1 MAGGGLVAGGQEI
14 GGQAR
19 EIGDQD
25 PGIGDQ
31 DQAHGGQDRGPGDRG
46 IGVALESGGRELD
59 HSAARPKPNINK
71 PINTGTQIAE
81 PSRLGA
87 LRS

>member
-1 MAGGGLVAGGQEI
+1 MAGGDRVAGVQET
-14 GGQAR
+14 GGPDR

-25 PGIGDQ
+25 
-31 DQAHGGQDRGPGDRG
+31 QARGGQDQVPGDQAT
-46 IGVALESGGRELD
+46 GVALEPGGRELD

-81 PSRLGA
+81 HDDGSKTLAFRRIL
-87 LRS
+87 